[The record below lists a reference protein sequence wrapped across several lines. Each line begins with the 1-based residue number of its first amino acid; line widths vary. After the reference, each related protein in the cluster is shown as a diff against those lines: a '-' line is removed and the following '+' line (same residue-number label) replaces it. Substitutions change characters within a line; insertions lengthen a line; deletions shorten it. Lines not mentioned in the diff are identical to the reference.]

1 MNKEIATQKK
11 IPTLAELL
19 KDEDIK
25 ARNSNTN
32 LVVLLNQNPPNN
44 WILKHPF
51 IKKEITN
58 EQGQKIKVDYEYLP
72 INKVEFLLKKI
83 FIDYKIE
90 VLKTGMLLN
99 SVEVSVRVHY
109 KHPITNE
116 WLFHDGV
123 GCQEIQTAQ
132 GSGSLK
138 LDMTNINKSAVQM
151 ALPIAKTLAIKDA
164 CDHFGKLFGSDL
176 NRNNNR
182 DYSALQMPTSA
193 EETHNSKEKER
204 VTKHILQC
212 TSEDELLQVYD
223 LVGKYN
229 LVTIYESK
237 LSILNGNK

>member
-1 MNKEIATQKK
+1 VAKYSEINAKLLKLKLNNNMSTEIATQKK

-44 WILKHPF
+44 WIAKHPF

-58 EQGQKIKVDYEYLP
+58 EQGQKIKVPYEYLP

-138 LDMTNINKSAVQM
+138 LEIGRAS
-151 ALPIAKTLAIKDA
+151 
-164 CDHFGKLFGSDL
+164 C
-176 NRNNNR
+176 R
-182 DYSALQMPTSA
+182 
-193 EETHNSKEKER
+193 ER
-204 VTKHILQC
+204 V
-212 TSEDELLQVYD
+212 
-223 LVGKYN
+223 
-229 LVTIYESK
+229 
-237 LSILNGNK
+237 